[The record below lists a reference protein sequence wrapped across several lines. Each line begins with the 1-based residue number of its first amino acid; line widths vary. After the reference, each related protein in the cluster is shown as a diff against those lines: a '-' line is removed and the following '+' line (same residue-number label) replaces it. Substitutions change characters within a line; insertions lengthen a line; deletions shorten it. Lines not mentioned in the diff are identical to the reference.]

1 MSGYTD
7 TIRQWATDTRRAG
20 TLPDADGTGEV
31 GLDSAEFGK
40 RLAVRFALKVD
51 RDRVTDLRYQV
62 FGCGFSMAACA
73 VAAELALGCQ
83 LDVVRTIDAQQLR
96 NALEG
101 FPSERSYCADLAAD
115 ALQAA
120 VTSARK
126 GHRPE
131 QVSLRQEPDHGP
143 LMTSAD
149 PVYNTLVTSPRPAGV
164 TPQDRHLFACLLAV
178 AAREPCPTSA
188 TLGLGPSELTSIL
201 NALFPAID
209 PVLLE
214 RHKAASGELP
224 PVRSDEV
231 LQVLLAHVPSDT
243 NSVNRTIS
251 TWLARIIAARAAHP
265 GHLWIAMGLFERPQ
279 LSAAIRRHLP
289 SLAAANNR
297 NMRWKRYLYK
307 QVCDRNGGRMCKSP
321 DCGTCSDYVL
331 CFADD

>member
-1 MSGYTD
+1 MNGYTD
-7 TIRQWATDTRRAG
+7 TIRLWATDTRRAG

-31 GLDSAEFGK
+31 GLDSAGFGK

-73 VAAELALGCQ
+73 VAAELAMGCK
-83 LDVVRTIDAQQLR
+83 LDVVRKIDAQQLC

-126 GHRPE
+126 SHRPE
-131 QVSLRQEPDHGP
+131 QVSLRQEADHGP
-143 LMTSAD
+143 LVTSED
-149 PVYNTLVTSPRPAGV
+149 PVYNSLVTSPGPAHV
-164 TPQDRHLFACLLAV
+164 TPEDRHLFACLFAV
-178 AAREPCPTSA
+178 ASRESYQAASA
-188 TLGLGPSELTSIL
+188 LGLEPSELTSIL
-201 NALFPAID
+201 NVMFPAID

-224 PVRSDEV
+224 PARNDEV
-231 LQVLLAHVPSDT
+231 LQVLLTHVPSGSD
-243 NSVNRTIS
+243 SANRAIS
-251 TWLARIIAARAAHP
+251 IWLARIIAARAAHP

-307 QVCDRNGGRMCKSP
+307 QVCERNGGRMCKSP
-321 DCGTCSDYVL
+321 DCGTCSDYVF